1 MVTTEKQ
8 HWRVGELAGRA
19 GVSVR
24 ALHHYDEIGLL
35 SPSARSEAGYRL
47 YSAEDVIRL
56 QQIKSLRALGFS
68 LTEIAALLEGGLPPE
83 QVIELHVRNLKE
95 RIERE
100 RALCARLEMVADRL
114 ASAGTASADDLFY
127 TMEMMTMVENSSKY
141 YTPEQLEQLA
151 QRRETVGEER
161 IRQVEAEWP
170 ELIAEVRAAME
181 RGDDPS
187 SEQVQALARRWK
199 GLIEEF
205 TGGDAGIT
213 QSLGNMWASEPSLGE
228 KSGIDQDMFAYIGR
242 AMKGLPS
249 DR

>member
-1 MVTTEKQ
+1 
-8 HWRVGELAGRA
+8 
-19 GVSVR
+19 
-24 ALHHYDEIGLL
+24 
-35 SPSARSEAGYRL
+35 
-47 YSAEDVIRL
+47 
-56 QQIKSLRALGFS
+56 
-68 LTEIAALLEGGLPPE
+68 
-83 QVIELHVRNLKE
+83 
-95 RIERE
+95 
-100 RALCARLEMVADRL
+100 MVADRL

-213 QSLGNMWASEPSLGE
+213 ESLGNMWASEPSLGE